1 MINKNN
7 LNNIIPAAIGIVI
20 GWLIGYF
27 IALNMLRQYEA
38 CSALI
43 QENEMLRNII
53 MTQQESED

>member
-1 MINKNN
+1 MIKNN

-27 IALNMLRQYEA
+27 IALNMLSQYEA
-38 CSALI
+38 CTALI

-53 MTQQESED
+53 MTQQEMED

>member
-1 MINKNN
+1 MIKNN

-27 IALNMLRQYEA
+27 ISLNMLRQYEA

-53 MTQQESED
+53 MTQQEMED

>member
-1 MINKNN
+1 MIKNN
-7 LNNIIPAAIGIVI
+7 LNNIILAVIGVVI
-20 GWLIGYF
+20 GWIIGYF

-53 MTQQESED
+53 MTQQETED

>member
-1 MINKNN
+1 MINNN

-20 GWLIGYF
+20 GWVIGYF

-53 MTQQESED
+53 MTQQEMED

>member
-1 MINKNN
+1 MIKNN

-53 MTQQESED
+53 MTQQEMED

>member
-1 MINKNN
+1 MIKNN

-27 IALNMLRQYEA
+27 IALNMLRQYES
-38 CSALI
+38 CTALI

-53 MTQQESED
+53 MTQQEMED

>member
-1 MINKNN
+1 MIKNN
-7 LNNIIPAAIGIVI
+7 LNNIIPAAIGVVI
-20 GWLIGYF
+20 GWIIGYF

-53 MTQQESED
+53 MTQQETED

>member
-1 MINKNN
+1 MIKNN
-7 LNNIIPAAIGIVI
+7 LNNIIPAAIGVVI
-20 GWLIGYF
+20 GWIIGYF

-53 MTQQESED
+53 MTQQEMED